1 MDFLVLEGVD
11 FCGVLFA
18 AAEAAEAAEEEGTVL
33 EAFVVSGVETA
44 DGAEDELGLAID
56 ILMTMVVFGFP
67 HHASTISPRQQ
78 KTVQKISVN

>member
-1 MDFLVLEGVD
+1 V
-11 FCGVLFA
+11 
-18 AAEAAEAAEEEGTVL
+18 EAAVEAEGSMLGAV
-33 EAFVVSGVETA
+33 VVSGAGTADVLTDVSA

-78 KTVQKISVN
+78 KTVQKITVN

>member
-11 FCGVLFA
+11 FCGALFA
-18 AAEAAEAAEEEGTVL
+18 AAEAAEAVEAVDAEGTVL
-33 EAFVVSGVETA
+33 GALVVSGVGTAEVLGDVLA

-67 HHASTISPRQQ
+67 HHA
-78 KTVQKISVN
+78 